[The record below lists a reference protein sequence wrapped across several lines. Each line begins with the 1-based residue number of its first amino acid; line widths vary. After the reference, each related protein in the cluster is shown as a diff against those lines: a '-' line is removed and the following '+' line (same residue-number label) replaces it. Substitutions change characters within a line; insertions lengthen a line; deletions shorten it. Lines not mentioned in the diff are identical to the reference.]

1 MSSATLHLPVA
12 ALGPAPWSP
21 WSTACG
27 RTVRD
32 EGLAADPVEVTCRA
46 CLRTREGREVVAE
59 HRVLA
64 LRLQATPAATRGT
77 VPCDQRT
84 GPTAL
89 EMAEQ
94 AGLPA
99 QVLVDLQARAALG
112 RERYGVQLRAPW
124 PQGLD
129 EALPELLDAVAYLLV
144 SGHPEAKPLVR
155 ELVPLVERLQ
165 RLSRGL
171 PAWPDVPTG
180 Q

>member
-64 LRLQATPAATRGT
+64 LRLQATPAAT
-77 VPCDQRT
+77 
-84 GPTAL
+84 
-89 EMAEQ
+89 
-94 AGLPA
+94 
-99 QVLVDLQARAALG
+99 
-112 RERYGVQLRAPW
+112 
-124 PQGLD
+124 
-129 EALPELLDAVAYLLV
+129 V
-144 SGHPEAKPLVR
+144 SK
-155 ELVPLVERLQ
+155 
-165 RLSRGL
+165 
-171 PAWPDVPTG
+171 
-180 Q
+180 